1 MMKGFIK
8 KIKTFTTSIESE
20 WRYKKLLTRT
30 IFFYTFT
37 TLTTIL
43 TPTIYQVWPQC
54 QWLFS
59 LICCFIDNMKS
70 IGIIFDTFHGI
81 PVTIWMTYFTMI
93 FLQVLWTTVMC
104 CQRNFIFRTLS
115 VEESNLKKTIQI
127 IRREIS

>member
-70 IGIIFDTFHGI
+70 IRIIFDTFHGI